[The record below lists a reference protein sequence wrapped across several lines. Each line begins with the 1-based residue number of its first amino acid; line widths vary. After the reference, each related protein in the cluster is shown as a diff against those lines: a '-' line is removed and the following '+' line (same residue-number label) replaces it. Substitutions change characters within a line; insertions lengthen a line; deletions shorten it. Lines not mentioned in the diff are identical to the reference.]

1 MTLARPR
8 LAKPLQ
14 HFRPDLIAVAAD
26 RRSQVDSQVGR
37 NRSLQD
43 LEGTN
48 SLFYDPR
55 EGSTPAC
62 VEQGKSPGFGFEQK
76 DWNAVRGRHREQHP
90 GSVRCQPVCIAGDA
104 HAQMRWRIYDD
115 HPFSVNLAA
124 DDARPASETSRQR
137 LETFRYLPGGA
148 GTGEPIV
155 RRGDRGAGYESW
167 KLVLP
172 LHMDEQIRPPYRP
185 RCFADQQGGSTFS
198 ISAPSA
204 RKRTSIRS

>member
-26 RRSQVDSQVGR
+26 RRSQVDPQVGR
-37 NRSLQD
+37 NRSLED

-48 SLFYDPR
+48 PLFYDPR
-55 EGSTPAC
+55 EGATPTC
-62 VEQGKSPGFGFEQK
+62 MEQGKRPGIGCEQENR
-76 DWNAVRGRHREQHP
+76 NAVGDRHREQHP

-104 HAQMRWRIYDD
+104 HARMRWRIYDD
-115 HPFSVNLAA
+115 HPSSVNLAA